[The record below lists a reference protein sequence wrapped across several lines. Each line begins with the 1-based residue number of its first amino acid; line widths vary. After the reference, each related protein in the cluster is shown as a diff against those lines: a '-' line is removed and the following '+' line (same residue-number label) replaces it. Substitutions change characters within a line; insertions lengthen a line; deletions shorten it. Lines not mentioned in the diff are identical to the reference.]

1 MKKGRTRFNER
12 VGIFLNTE
20 REIRD
25 LARHMRLPDTEAYA
39 IGVNTYAL
47 EHPDKITEQQL
58 NKSIQFD
65 RERLKEMQDRIAMK
79 ERVALDLRIRDQVR
93 KKKVVE
99 IRYDERNRPYEV
111 VIAQ

>member
-1 MKKGRTRFNER
+1 MRKNRTRFNER

-25 LARHMRLPDTEAYA
+25 LARHMKLPDTDAYA

-47 EHPDKITEQQL
+47 EHPDKISEQQL
-58 NKSIQFD
+58 TKSIQFD

-79 ERVALDLRIRDQVR
+79 ERVAMDIRIREEAR
-93 KKKVVE
+93 KRKRTITLIDDRGQEYQAVMA
-99 IRYDERNRPYEV
+99 D
-111 VIAQ
+111 